1 MDTRSK
7 LTWAAFGMRYYSYSS
22 IVAKQLL
29 AETTA
34 IDPIAGQMEIGYK
47 RRD

>member
-1 MDTRSK
+1 MDTRRK
-7 LTWAAFGMRYYSYSS
+7 LQAELLYSTLQYSMHCCR
-22 IVAKQLL
+22 
-29 AETTA
+29 TA